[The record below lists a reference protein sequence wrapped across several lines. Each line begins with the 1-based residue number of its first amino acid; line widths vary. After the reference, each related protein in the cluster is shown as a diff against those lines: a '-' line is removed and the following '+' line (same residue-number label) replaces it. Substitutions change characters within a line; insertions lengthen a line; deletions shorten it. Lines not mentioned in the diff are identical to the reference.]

1 MTKNMITETL
11 KKINALSDLSVDNI
25 IEKIISE
32 IKTQYEAGKIW
43 SDIDK
48 NWSYAARFNVNYKWF
63 NDKTLL
69 HYAAEGG
76 CEKVIDA
83 LIKNGANIE
92 VEDKEKNTP
101 LHRAA
106 KNGYIDIVNTLI
118 GNGADVN
125 KVTIYG
131 RTPLYLAVAE
141 GHMDIVNTLIDKGA
155 DVNKAGEDGKTPLYL
170 AAVYGYI
177 NIVNTLID
185 KGADV
190 NLANLDIWA
199 ILLLALKKNYPN
211 VVKVLIGKVPDVDR
225 AVPDFLKKTG
235 KWTLLLWAA
244 ENGHK
249 DVVDALIDKGADVDK
264 VSEAGWWSPLHLAAA
279 RGYVDIV
286 EALINK
292 GADVNKISQGRYTPL
307 SQAAQFGHVDVAR
320 ILINNGANVNGGY
333 STHLPI
339 YSAIHGGRK
348 EVIELLLEKG
358 ADINATEGGDGATPL
373 LSATYKGRKEVV
385 ELLLKKGADVNK
397 ADKYGRTPLSWAVRK
412 HKIDVCEP
420 IVNHITKLEAD
431 GLYVSPENLQLKAE
445 IMPKIMSE
453 IERKIFLYNHKPLI
467 KVFQQKGFYFWYK
480 LDEIKAFLEE
490 NREKL
495 KVKLGVREK
504 PLIDFVDFK
513 DVAVRHTPRLK
524 LCAAVSA
531 VIRNNAPSR
540 NLGNLSN
547 KQLQTVGQSCSSSV
561 DEQVP
566 QPVSETTGTIEHISA
581 SDSEHGEVSEGDS
594 TKIPVSDQ
602 VNDIQN
608 NNIRPSPRSE
618 KRSKLPIVTAS
629 ALAGI
634 ALGVAIAVHLEMLAV
649 EIVVGACC
657 LIAAAIIY
665 YCNQPSK
672 SLKNSNA
679 QGVFG
684 NHKQPTL

>member
-11 KKINALSDLSVDNI
+11 KKINALSGLSVDNI

-32 IKTQYEAGKIW
+32 IKTLCEADNTW

-76 CEKVIDA
+76 CERVIDA
-83 LIKNGANIE
+83 LIQNGANIE

-131 RTPLYLAVAE
+131 RTPLFLAVAE

-155 DVNKAGEDGKTPLYL
+155 DVNKAGEDGKTPLCL

-177 NIVNTLID
+177 NIVNTLIN

-211 VVKVLIGKVPDVDR
+211 VVKALICKVPDVDR
-225 AVPDFLKKTG
+225 AVPDFRKTTG
-235 KWTLLLWAA
+235 GRWTLLLWAA

-264 VSEAGWWSPLHLAAA
+264 VSELGWWSPLHLAAD
-279 RGYVDIV
+279 RGHVDIV

-307 SQAAQFGHVDVAR
+307 SLAAQYGHINVAR

-339 YSAIHGGRK
+339 YSAIHRGRK

-358 ADINATEGGDGATPL
+358 ADINATKGGDGATPL
-373 LSATYKGRKEVV
+373 LSATYAGRKEVV

-397 ADKYGRTPLSWAVRK
+397 AVGIGIS
-412 HKIDVCEP
+412 
-420 IVNHITKLEAD
+420 
-431 GLYVSPENLQLKAE
+431 
-445 IMPKIMSE
+445 
-453 IERKIFLYNHKPLI
+453 IFLYNHEPLLI
-467 KVFQQKGFYFWYK
+467 NVLPLHYLWKT

-495 KVKLGVREK
+495 KVKLGVHEK

-513 DVAVRHTPRLK
+513 DVAVRHTPRLE

-540 NLGNLSN
+540 NLGNPSS
-547 KQLQTVGQSCSSSV
+547 KQLQAVGQACPSSV

-594 TKIPVSDQ
+594 TKILVSDQ
-602 VNDIQN
+602 ENDIQN
-608 NNIRPSPRSE
+608 NNQQPSNPSDAAPRSE
-618 KRSKLPIVTAS
+618 KRNKVLVVAAS
-629 ALAGI
+629 ALAIAGVISGI
-634 ALGVAIAVHLEMLAV
+634 AIAVHLEMLAV
-649 EIVVGACC
+649 GIAVGAICC
-657 LIAAAIIY
+657 LVAAAIIY
-665 YCNQPSK
+665 CCNQPSK
-672 SLKNSNA
+672 SFENSNF
-679 QGVFG
+679 QGFSEKVP
-684 NHKQPTL
+684 QTTL